1 MRKMV
6 LISFVFLS
14 FLTQARAAEIKLF
27 VGGAMAEPI
36 RKLSAD
42 FARAAGHQIDFKTGT
57 TGALQSRL
65 RAGEKADVIVA
76 TAAGIDALTKEN
88 RIVPGTRVDLARGLV
103 GVAIRAGATA
113 PDLSSA
119 EAFKK
124 AMLAAKSVSYVDPKA
139 GGTSGTYLAGLFEKM
154 GIADGMRKKTV
165 LRNQGA
171 EVADA
176 VARGEAELGMTFI
189 SELVPNKGVRIASAL
204 PDAIQLPTVY
214 AAAVLMVTSN
224 PDAARAFVE
233 SLKTQAAARVVK
245 EAGLEALQG
254 R

>member
-1 MRKMV
+1 V
-6 LISFVFLS
+6 I
-14 FLTQARAAEIKLF
+14 QADAAELKLF

-36 RKLSAD
+36 RKLSVD
-42 FARAAGHQIDFKTGT
+42 FGRGAGHQIDFKTDT

-76 TAAGIDALTKEN
+76 TAAGIDVLAKEN
-88 RIVPGTRVDLARGLV
+88 RIVPGTRVELARGLV
-103 GVAIRAGATA
+103 GIAMRAGAKA
-113 PDLSSA
+113 PDLSSQ

-124 AMLAAKSVSYVDPKA
+124 AVLAAKSISYVDPKA

-154 GIADGMRKKTV
+154 GIAEEIRKKTV

-176 VARGEAELGMTFI
+176 VAKGEAELGMTFV
-189 SELVPNKGVRIASAL
+189 SELIPNKGIRIAGTL

-214 AAAVLMVTSN
+214 AAAILTVASSLE
-224 PDAARAFVE
+224 AARAFVD
-233 SLKTQAAARVVK
+233 SLKTPASAAVIK
-245 EAGLEALQG
+245 DAGLEPLQG

>member
-1 MRKMV
+1 MRRTV
-6 LISFVFLS
+6 IITLA
-14 FLTQARAAEIKLF
+14 FLTIVTQAKAADLKLF

-42 FARAAGHQIDFKTGT
+42 FGRGAGHQIVFTTDT
-57 TGALQSRL
+57 TGALQNRL
-65 RAGEKADVIVA
+65 HAGEKADVIVA
-76 TAAGIDALTKEN
+76 TASGIDALAKEN

-103 GVAIRAGATA
+103 GVAMRAGARA
-113 PDLSSA
+113 PDLSSE

-124 AMLAAKSVSYVDPKA
+124 AMLAAKSISYVDPKA

-154 GIADGMRKKTV
+154 GIAEEIRKKTV
-165 LRNQGA
+165 LRNQGL

-176 VARGEAELGMTFI
+176 VAKGEAELGMTFV
-189 SELVPNKGVRIASAL
+189 SELIPNKGIRIAGTL
-204 PDAIQLPTVY
+204 PDAIQLATVY
-214 AAAVLMVTSN
+214 AAAILTVTSS

-233 SLKTQAAARVVK
+233 SLKTPASAAVIK
-245 EAGLEALQG
+245 DAGLEPLQG